1 MRRAGNG
8 MREPVPDGHAWRCQG
23 AGKGVGELKKKA
35 IIGSVIAAVVFIAII
50 VGLYLLGGSDQ
61 SALERLRDIAVIFI
75 VLLSLVTVILLA
87 GITAA
92 LVFLAMQIKD
102 RVIPLLEEATGT
114 VNRVRNTTNF
124 MTEEAVKPIIT
135 FAGNLSRIRQMGKTV
150 TGARKKPPKP
160 PTFGSSEK
168 A

>member
-1 MRRAGNG
+1 M
-8 MREPVPDGHAWRCQG
+8 
-23 AGKGVGELKKKA
+23 KSKL
-35 IIGSVIAAVVFIAII
+35 ILGSVIAAVVFIAII

-61 SALERLRDIAVIFI
+61 AALERLRDIAIIFI

-92 LVFLAMQIKD
+92 LVFLAFQIKD

-114 VNRVRNTTNF
+114 VSRVRSTTNF
-124 MTEEAVKPIIT
+124 VTEEAVKPLISM
-135 FAGNLSRIRQMGKTV
+135 AGNFSKVRQMSKTV
-150 TGARKKPPKP
+150 SGKRKKPPTA
-160 PTFGSSEK
+160 PTYGTRDK